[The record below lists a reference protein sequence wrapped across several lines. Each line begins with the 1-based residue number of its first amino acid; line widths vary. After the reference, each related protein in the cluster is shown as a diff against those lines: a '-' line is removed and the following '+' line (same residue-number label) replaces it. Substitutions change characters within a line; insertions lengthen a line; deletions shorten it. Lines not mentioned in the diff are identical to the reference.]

1 MTTQEAKLV
10 EYLNGQSVSMNN
22 TILVDRNIVENSM
35 TYLLKNGITIIS
47 LSFASFS
54 ENGVDKA
61 KSDYISY
68 SEKPASMDKMMKDI
82 QSVTAE
88 YSHIEISIGLK
99 KLQ

>member
-10 EYLNGQSVSMNN
+10 EYLNGQSVGMNN

-35 TYLLKNGITIIS
+35 TYLLKNGISIIS

-54 ENGVDKA
+54 DNGVDKT
-61 KSDYISY
+61 KSYCISY
-68 SEKPASMDKMMKDI
+68 SEKPASMDKMLKDI

-99 KLQ
+99 KIP

>member
-54 ENGVDKA
+54 DNGVDKTN
-61 KSDYISY
+61 SDYISY
-68 SEKPASMDKMMKDI
+68 SEKPASIDKMLKDI

-99 KLQ
+99 KMP

>member
-35 TYLLKNGITIIS
+35 TYLLKNGITILS

-54 ENGVDKA
+54 DNGVDKT
-61 KSDYISY
+61 KGDYISY
-68 SEKPASMDKMMKDI
+68 LGNPVSMEKMMKDI

-99 KLQ
+99 KIP

>member
-22 TILVDRNIVENSM
+22 TILVDRNIAENSM

-54 ENGVDKA
+54 VNGVDKT

-68 SEKPASMDKMMKDI
+68 LEKPASIDEMLKDI
-82 QSVTAE
+82 QSVTTE

-99 KLQ
+99 KMP

>member
-54 ENGVDKA
+54 DNGVDKT
-61 KSDYISY
+61 KGDSISY
-68 SEKPASMDKMMKDI
+68 SEKPASMDKMLKDI

-88 YSHIEISIGLK
+88 YSHIEISIRLK
-99 KLQ
+99 KLP